1 MMDGQI
7 CCGDD
12 GFCETP
18 SGFVPAY
25 ENGKYVLC
33 EFCFQKEL
41 DDDKFH
47 RPWAHRAGGHL
58 WDGTH

>member
-1 MMDGQI
+1 MDGQI

-25 ENGKYVLC
+25 QNGKYVLC
-33 EFCFQKEL
+33 EFCFQKAL

-47 RPWAHRAGGHL
+47 RPWAHYDTTR
-58 WDGTH
+58 